1 LPKGDPSILPALTSE
16 FVVRFT
22 NSALAT
28 TIGFVELSR
37 QAQQLVDYT
46 AQPFEA
52 FISVTLLYLVVN
64 SIVMYFMRWLERR
77 TRVPGFMVAK

>member
-1 LPKGDPSILPALTSE
+1 
-16 FVVRFT
+16 
-22 NSALAT
+22 
-28 TIGFVELSR
+28 
-37 QAQQLVDYT
+37 VDYT